1 MTSKSINLSDS
12 FPNHKI
18 IKDSPMN
25 GTSAFH
31 LVLAFK
37 KNKAVKEGR
46 PKIVICVIAANNSER
61 WEQMS
66 SQNDKKVKNQVLKE
80 CFSKQWKKYRRI
92 GWNEQRHEANTK
104 ADAYRMAYQWQ
115 MELATQK
122 RPSEV
127 HGDGASHN
135 HIVYAFQMTLE
146 VWQDK
151 KFCDENP
158 HIPEADRLN
167 TVAFYVGQ
175 TSKFL
180 EDRYAA
186 HLSDPKT
193 SSRWGKNFFK
203 TPFSDAY
210 NELNEQLIKEYF
222 EDQALSGEEN
232 LTYGMSLIHEEQLT
246 EFLRRKGYG
255 AYSR

>member
-1 MTSKSINLSDS
+1 MSSS
-12 FPNHKI
+12 
-18 IKDSPMN
+18 
-25 GTSAFH
+25 SAFH

-46 PKIVICVIAANNSER
+46 AKIVICVISASNSER

-66 SQNDKKVKNQVLKE
+66 SQDDKKEKNQALKE

-92 GWNEQRHEANTK
+92 AWNEERHEANTK

-115 MELATQK
+115 LELAMQK

-127 HGDGASHN
+127 HGDGSSHN
-135 HIVYAFQMTLE
+135 HIVYAFQMSEE
-146 VWQDK
+146 VWRDK
-151 KFCDENP
+151 KFSDENP
-158 HIPEADRLN
+158 HISEAERSS

-175 TSKFL
+175 TSKSR

-193 SSRWGKNFFK
+193 SSRWGKNYFK
-203 TPFSDAY
+203 SPFTDAY

-222 EDQALSGEEN
+222 EDQALSGEEK
-232 LTYGMSLIHEEQLT
+232 LAYGMSLIHEEQLA
-246 EFLRRKGYG
+246 EFLRRKGYE